1 MISPIGGVSATAML
15 RGPHQDHDRVAPP
28 VVATDPAVAAAV
40 ESAAYWSIVLP
51 SPQGEGPDA
60 VPLDRRAGEMAVGRV
75 RGLVA
80 ELRNVQATL
89 AEAQQTGADCTRLQ
103 GTLETSLGRV
113 RDLAGAVA
121 VDGGTAAS
129 SPGAASSRAQKKL
142 LLSPAVGS
150 GSGSGSG
157 SGTTSPQDGL
167 QYFQIFRISELVAAG
182 IADLSAIYSLAD
194 RISDNATYDRRTRP
208 LKVVAGFSD
217 TVDLASGDARLTIMT
232 EPLGGIDLTALDVS
246 PGAREDVAAY
256 AGAVEGTARALD
268 AMAGTADGAF

>member
-15 RGPHQDHDRVAPP
+15 RGAHQDHDRVTPP
-28 VVATDPAVAAAV
+28 VVATDPTVAAAV

-51 SPQGEGPDA
+51 SPQGDGPDA
-60 VPLDRRAGEMAVGRV
+60 VPLDRRAGEVAIGRV
-75 RGLVA
+75 RGLVT
-80 ELRNVQATL
+80 ELQSIQTTL
-89 AEAQQTGADCTRLQ
+89 AEAQQPGADRARLQ
-103 GTLETSLGRV
+103 GALETSLGRV

-121 VDGGTAAS
+121 VDTGAA
-129 SPGAASSRAQKKL
+129 SPGAASPRAQKKL

-157 SGTTSPQDGL
+157 VASAQDGL

-194 RISDNATYDRRTRP
+194 RIADNATYDRRTRP
-208 LKVVAGFSD
+208 LKVIAGFSD
-217 TVDLASGDARLTIMT
+217 TADLAGSDARLTIMT
-232 EPLGGIDLTALDVS
+232 EPIGGIDLTALDAS
-246 PGAREDVAAY
+246 PAAREDVAAY

-268 AMAGTADGAF
+268 AMAGAADGAS